1 MKKLLLTMFI
11 FFLSAPAFAVTPK
24 ELADQ
29 AQAAYQAGKFAD
41 AIRAWNELNQ
51 IGFVNGD
58 IYYNMASAYWR
69 LGQAGQ
75 ARRYF
80 LAAQEWSP
88 RDPALRE
95 NLAFIAAKVEPSAPA
110 VDGPRALLKKIP
122 FYRLALNASES
133 LWLCAIVS
141 LVFFGLLILYRLK
154 RKPAYLVLAALGLPL
169 LFFASYQYLA
179 RIGLPFAQGK
189 AVIVAPQLALR
200 EQPLVDSPVREEL
213 REGRLVRLKKVQGD
227 FALVKSPSGKEGWAE
242 RKLLGEIP

>member
-1 MKKLLLTMFI
+1 MKKLLVSLLAL
-11 FFLSAPAFAVTPK
+11 FFSTTAFAVTPK
-24 ELADQ
+24 ELADE
-29 AQAAYQAGKFAD
+29 AQGAYQSGKYAE
-41 AIRAWNELNQ
+41 AIRAWNELSQ

-58 IYYNMASAYWR
+58 LYYNIGSAYWR

-95 NLAFIAAKVEPSAPA
+95 NLAFIESKVEPSAPTA
-110 VDGPRALLKKIP
+110 DGPRALLKKIP
-122 FYRLALNASES
+122 FFRLALNVSES
-133 LWLCAIVS
+133 LWFCALAS
-141 LVFFGLLILYRLK
+141 LLFFGLLVVYRLQ
-154 RKPAYLVLAALGLPL
+154 RKPLYFALAALVLPL
-169 LFFASYQYLA
+169 LFYGSYQYLA
-179 RIGLPFAQGK
+179 RVGLPLAKTQ
-189 AVIVAPQLALR
+189 AVIVAPNLALR
-200 EQPLVDSPVREEL
+200 EQPLADSPVREEL

>member
-1 MKKLLLTMFI
+1 MKQLFLIFILLL
-11 FFLSAPAFAVTPK
+11 SSPAWAVTPK

-29 AQAAYQAGKFAD
+29 AQNAYQAGKYAD
-41 AIRAWNELNQ
+41 AIRAWNELSQ

-58 IYYNMASAYWR
+58 LYYNMASAYWR

-88 RDPALRE
+88 RDAALRE
-95 NLAFIAAKVEPSAPA
+95 NLAFIESKVEPSAPA

-122 FYRLALNASES
+122 FYRLAMNASES
-133 LWLCAIVS
+133 LWFCALAS
-141 LVFFGLLILYRLK
+141 LLFFGLLIAYRLQK
-154 RKPAYLVLAALGLPL
+154 KPFYLALAALTLPL
-169 LFFASYQYLA
+169 VFFGSYQYLA
-179 RIGLPFAQGK
+179 RVGLPMATTQ
-189 AVIVAPQLALR
+189 AVVVAPNLALR
-200 EQPLVDSPVREEL
+200 EQPLADSPVREEL
-213 REGRLVRLKKVQGD
+213 REGRLVRLNKVQGD